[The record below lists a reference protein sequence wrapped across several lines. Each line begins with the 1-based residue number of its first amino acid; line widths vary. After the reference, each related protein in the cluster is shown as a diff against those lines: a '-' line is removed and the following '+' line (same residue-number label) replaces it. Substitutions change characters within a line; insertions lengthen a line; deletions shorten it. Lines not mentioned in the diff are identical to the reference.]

1 VATARK
7 SLSSEGE
14 GVEAGGGRQL
24 EVPVEVGSVIG
35 TDYPLAAISASEN
48 PGQRAAAKCTMRECS
63 ATKGRCS
70 YASVNAGDPAQA
82 GNASPHWC
90 PRMNRFLRST
100 SRQLAGLSL
109 AVLLSAPAL
118 APAQTQNDP
127 QQGSQTLQ
135 TSTDRSATSGP
146 VRLRQG
152 NQDQQQRNGAF
163 RCTQSTRQSDYKP
176 GEFEEYVQRMVGQM
190 ASTTTSSPSDQQSGN
205 PSGNQAQPDVF
216 DPQLRRAPTPKIR
229 RLGAEL
235 MIDPCP
241 TEDPDYNPLVPAD
254 YIVQAGD
261 ELLVTLWGSVD
272 ADLRPIVD
280 RSGSIS
286 IPRVGTIMVA
296 GVRYAELRDVIA
308 RRVGQVFKNFQLSVS
323 LGQLRGVRIYVTGF
337 VLRPGAYTVSSL
349 STIAGAL
356 IKAGGPSAAGSFRTI
371 QLRRGRTVVSNF
383 DFYDLLLKGDRS
395 NDRVVQPDDV
405 IHVGPLGT
413 QVALI
418 GSVNQP
424 AIFEL
429 KPGETVT
436 DVLRMAGGL
445 TAVADPTRLA
455 VERLDDRATTRITQL
470 ELPQSLTS
478 ELRSGDVVRA
488 FNSVLAVL
496 PVERQNKRVRIE
508 GEVLRP
514 GEYVLPARSS
524 INDAL
529 GVAGG
534 LTSAAYIYGTEFS
547 RESVRLTQQENYER
561 ALRDLELEFAKSSTT
576 LRTNT
581 ADEAAAQSQRSAGT
595 TRLIERLRSIKPT
608 GRVVLQ
614 VPPDSRE
621 LPDLALED
629 GDRIYV
635 PARPS
640 TVGVFGS
647 VFNGG
652 SYLWSE
658 RRNMDDYLRLAAARR
673 RVPTRPVCSLSA
685 PTAAWSA
692 TCRPRLAQHPQR

>member
-1 VATARK
+1 M
-7 SLSSEGE
+7 
-14 GVEAGGGRQL
+14 
-24 EVPVEVGSVIG
+24 
-35 TDYPLAAISASEN
+35 AALL
-48 PGQRAAAKCTMRECS
+48 TM
-63 ATKGRCS
+63 
-70 YASVNAGDPAQA
+70 
-82 GNASPHWC
+82 
-90 PRMNRFLRST
+90 
-100 SRQLAGLSL
+100 
-109 AVLLSAPAL
+109 PAL
-118 APAQTQNDP
+118 APAQTQNDT
-127 QQGSQTLQ
+127 QGSQTPQ
-135 TSTDRSATSGP
+135 TTTDRSATSGAM
-146 VRLRQG
+146 RLRQG
-152 NQDQQQRNGAF
+152 SQEQRSGTL
-163 RCTQSTRQSDYKP
+163 RCSQSIRQPEYKP
-176 GEFEEYVQRMVGQM
+176 GEFEEYVQRLLGQM
-190 ASTTTSSPSDQQSGN
+190 PSTTLPPSDAQSG
-205 PSGNQAQPDVF
+205 SQAQADVS
-216 DPQLRRAPTPKIR
+216 DPQLRRSPTPKIR

-235 MIDPCP
+235 MTDPCP
-241 TEDPDYNPLVPAD
+241 TDDPDYNPLVPAD

-286 IPRVGTIMVA
+286 ISRVGTIMVA

-308 RRVGQVFKNFQLSVS
+308 RRVAQVFKNFQLSVS
-323 LGQLRGVRIYVTGF
+323 LGQLRGVRVYVTGF

-371 QLRRGRTVVSNF
+371 QLRRGRTVVSTF

-413 QVALI
+413 QVAMV

-429 KPGETVT
+429 KPGETVA
-436 DVLRMAGGL
+436 DVVRMAGGL
-445 TAVADPTRLA
+445 TAVADLTRLA

-470 ELPQSLTS
+470 ELPQALTS
-478 ELRSGDVVRA
+478 EPRSGDVLRA
-488 FNSVLAVL
+488 FNSVFAVL
-496 PVERQNKRVRIE
+496 PVERQNKRVRVE

-524 INDAL
+524 VNDAL
-529 GVAGG
+529 SAAGG
-534 LTSAAYIYGTEFS
+534 LTSAAYVYGTEFS
-547 RESVRLTQQENYER
+547 RESVRLTQQENYDR
-561 ALRDLELEFAKSSTT
+561 ALRDLELEFAKASTT

-581 ADEAAAQSQRSAGT
+581 ADEAAAQTQRSAGT

-608 GRVVLQ
+608 GRIVLQ
-614 VPPDSRE
+614 VPPNSHQ

-629 GDRIYV
+629 GDRLYV

-658 RRNMDDYLRLAAARR
+658 SRNMDDYLRLAGGPTKGADEASVFVIRANGSVVSNLQTKGWLSTR
-673 RVPTRPVCSLSA
+673 SGEFVGTTAQPGDTIFVPEEISKTTFIQGAKDWTQILYQFGLGIAGIV
-685 PTAAWSA
+685 SA
-692 TCRPRLAQHPQR
+692 TR

>member
-1 VATARK
+1 M
-7 SLSSEGE
+7 
-14 GVEAGGGRQL
+14 
-24 EVPVEVGSVIG
+24 
-35 TDYPLAAISASEN
+35 AALL
-48 PGQRAAAKCTMRECS
+48 TMPML
-63 ATKGRCS
+63 T
-70 YASVNAGDPAQA
+70 
-82 GNASPHWC
+82 
-90 PRMNRFLRST
+90 
-100 SRQLAGLSL
+100 
-109 AVLLSAPAL
+109 
-118 APAQTQNDP
+118 PAQTQSDS

-152 NQDQQQRNGAF
+152 SAQDQQQQQRNGAF
-163 RCTQSTRQSDYKP
+163 RCSQSTRLPDYKP
-176 GEFEEYVQRMVGQM
+176 GEFEEYVQRLVGQM
-190 ASTTTSSPSDQQSGN
+190 PSATTTPPPQQSSDAQWN
-205 PSGNQAQPDVF
+205 NQSGNQAQPDVF
-216 DPQLRRAPTPKIR
+216 DPQLRRAPAQKIR

-235 MIDPCP
+235 MTDQCP
-241 TEDPDYNPLVPAD
+241 TDDPDYNPLVPAD

-272 ADLRPIVD
+272 ADLRPVVD

-308 RRVGQVFKNFQLSVS
+308 RRVAQVFKNFQLSVS
-323 LGQLRGVRIYVTGF
+323 LGQLRGVRVYVTGF
-337 VLRPGAYTVSSL
+337 VLRPGSYTVSSL

-371 QLRRGRTVVSNF
+371 QLRRGRTVVSTF

-395 NDRVVQPDDV
+395 SDRVVQPDDV

-429 KPGETVT
+429 KPGETVA
-436 DVLRMAGGL
+436 DVVRMAGGL

-470 ELPQSLTS
+470 ELPQALNG
-478 ELRSGDVVRA
+478 EPRSGDVLRA
-488 FNSVLAVL
+488 FNSVFAVL

-529 GVAGG
+529 SVAGG
-534 LTSAAYIYGTEFS
+534 LTSAAYVYGTEFS

-561 ALRDLELEFAKSSTT
+561 ALRDLELEFAKASTT

-581 ADEAAAQSQRSAGT
+581 ADEAAAQTQRSAGT
-595 TRLIERLRSIKPT
+595 TRLIERLRSLKPT

-614 VPPDSRE
+614 VPPESRQ

-629 GDRIYV
+629 GDRLYV

-658 RRNMDDYLRLAAARR
+658 SRNMDDYLRLAGGPTKGADEASVFVIRANGSVVSNLQTKGWLSTRSGQFVGTTAQPGDTIFVPEEINKTTFVQGAKDWTQILYQFGLGIAGIVAA
-673 RVPTRPVCSLSA
+673 TR
-685 PTAAWSA
+685 
-692 TCRPRLAQHPQR
+692 

>member
-1 VATARK
+1 MAM
-7 SLSSEGE
+7 L
-14 GVEAGGGRQL
+14 L
-24 EVPVEVGSVIG
+24 
-35 TDYPLAAISASEN
+35 
-48 PGQRAAAKCTMRECS
+48 TM
-63 ATKGRCS
+63 
-70 YASVNAGDPAQA
+70 
-82 GNASPHWC
+82 
-90 PRMNRFLRST
+90 
-100 SRQLAGLSL
+100 
-109 AVLLSAPAL
+109 PAL
-118 APAQTQNDP
+118 APAQTQSDT
-127 QQGSQTLQ
+127 QQGSQQTLQ

-152 NQDQQQRNGAF
+152 SQEQQRSGAF
-163 RCTQSTRQSDYKP
+163 RCSQPTRQSDYKP
-176 GEFEEYVQRMVGQM
+176 GEFEEYVQRLVGQM
-190 ASTTTSSPSDQQSGN
+190 PSTTPPPTGDAQSGN
-205 PSGNQAQPDVF
+205 QSGNQAQPDVF
-216 DPQLRRAPTPKIR
+216 DPQMRRAPTPKIR

-235 MIDPCP
+235 MTDPCP
-241 TEDPDYNPLVPAD
+241 TDDPDYNPLVPAD
-254 YIVQAGD
+254 YIVQTGD

-308 RRVGQVFKNFQLSVS
+308 RRVAQVFKNFQLSVS
-323 LGQLRGVRIYVTGF
+323 LGQLRGVRVYVTGF

-356 IKAGGPSAAGSFRTI
+356 VKAGGPSAAGSFRTI
-371 QLRRGRTVVSNF
+371 QLRRGRTVVSTF

-445 TAVADPTRLA
+445 TAVADLTRLA

-470 ELPQSLTS
+470 ELPQALSS

-496 PVERQNKRVRIE
+496 PVERQNKRVRVE

-595 TRLIERLRSIKPT
+595 TRLIERLRSIRPT

-614 VPPDSRE
+614 LPPDSRQ

-652 SYLWSE
+652 SYLWSQS
-658 RRNMDDYLRLAAARR
+658 RNMDDYLRLAGGPTKGADEASVFVIRANGSVVSNLQTKGWLSTR
-673 RVPTRPVCSLSA
+673 SGEFVGTTAQPGDTIFVPEEINKTTFIQGAKDWTQILYQFGLGIAGIV
-685 PTAAWSA
+685 SA
-692 TCRPRLAQHPQR
+692 TR

>member
-1 VATARK
+1 
-7 SLSSEGE
+7 
-14 GVEAGGGRQL
+14 
-24 EVPVEVGSVIG
+24 
-35 TDYPLAAISASEN
+35 
-48 PGQRAAAKCTMRECS
+48 
-63 ATKGRCS
+63 
-70 YASVNAGDPAQA
+70 
-82 GNASPHWC
+82 
-90 PRMNRFLRST
+90 MNRFLRST
-100 SRQLAGLSL
+100 SRWLACLSL
-109 AVLLSAPAL
+109 AVLLTMPAL

-190 ASTTTSSPSDQQSGN
+190 PSTAPPASDQQSGN

-216 DPQLRRAPTPKIR
+216 DPQLRRTPTPKIR

-241 TEDPDYNPLVPAD
+241 TDDPDYNPLVPAD

-308 RRVGQVFKNFQLSVS
+308 RRVAQVFKNFQLSVS

-429 KPGETVT
+429 KPGETLA
-436 DVLRMAGGL
+436 DVLRMGGGL
-445 TAVADPTRLA
+445 TAVADLTRLA
-455 VERLDDRATTRITQL
+455 VERLDDRTTTRITQL
-470 ELPQSLTS
+470 ELPQALSS
-478 ELRSGDVVRA
+478 EPRSGDVLRA
-488 FNSVLAVL
+488 FNSVFAVL
-496 PVERQNKRVRIE
+496 PVERQNKRVRVE

-529 GVAGG
+529 SAAGG
-534 LTSAAYIYGTEFS
+534 LTSAAYVYGTEFS
-547 RESVRLTQQENYER
+547 RESVRVTQQENYER
-561 ALRDLELEFAKSSTT
+561 ALRDLELEFAKASTT

-581 ADEAAAQSQRSAGT
+581 ADEAAAQSQRAAGT

-608 GRVVLQ
+608 GRIVLQ
-614 VPPDSRE
+614 LPPDSRQ
-621 LPDLALED
+621 LPDMALED
-629 GDRIYV
+629 GDRLYV

-658 RRNMDDYLRLAAARR
+658 SRRMDDYLRLAGGPTKGADEASVFVIRANGSVVSNLQTKGWLSTR
-673 RVPTRPVCSLSA
+673 SGEFVGTTAQPGDTIFVPEEINKTTFIQGAKDWTQILYQFGLGIAGIV
-685 PTAAWSA
+685 SA
-692 TCRPRLAQHPQR
+692 TR

>member
-1 VATARK
+1 
-7 SLSSEGE
+7 
-14 GVEAGGGRQL
+14 
-24 EVPVEVGSVIG
+24 
-35 TDYPLAAISASEN
+35 
-48 PGQRAAAKCTMRECS
+48 
-63 ATKGRCS
+63 
-70 YASVNAGDPAQA
+70 
-82 GNASPHWC
+82 
-90 PRMNRFLRST
+90 MNRFVCST
-100 SRQLAGLSL
+100 FSQLKCLSMT
-109 AVLLSAPAL
+109 ALLMMPTLAL
-118 APAQTQNDP
+118 AQAQSDT

-135 TSTDRSATSGP
+135 TTMDRPAPNGP

-152 NQDQQQRNGAF
+152 GQGSQDQQQRNGTL
-163 RCTQSTRQSDYKP
+163 RCSQSARQFDYKP
-176 GEFEEYVQRMVGQM
+176 GEFEEYVQRLIGQM
-190 ASTTTSSPSDQQSGN
+190 PSSTASQPPAPTDAQQSN
-205 PSGNQAQPDVF
+205 PQGNQGQPDVY
-216 DPQLRRAPTPKIR
+216 DPQLRRQPPARIR

-235 MIDPCP
+235 MADPCS
-241 TEDPDYNPLVPAD
+241 TDDPDYNPLVPAD

-261 ELLVTLWGSVD
+261 ELIVTLWGSVD

-286 IPRVGTIMVA
+286 IPRVGTVMVA

-308 RRVGQVFKNFQLSVS
+308 RRVAQVFKNFQLSVS
-323 LGQLRGVRIYVTGF
+323 LGQLRGVRVYVTGF

-371 QLRRGRTVVSNF
+371 QLRRGRTVVSTF

-429 KPGETVT
+429 KPGETVA
-436 DVLRMAGGL
+436 DVVRMAGGL
-445 TAVADPTRLA
+445 TAVADPTRIA
-455 VERLDDRATTRITQL
+455 VERLDDRATTRIAQL
-470 ELPQSLTS
+470 ELPQALNS
-478 ELRSGDVVRA
+478 ELRSGDVLRA
-488 FNSVLAVL
+488 FNSVFAVL

-524 INDAL
+524 ISDAL
-529 GVAGG
+529 SAAGG
-534 LTSAAYIYGTEFS
+534 LTSAAYVYGTEFS
-547 RESVRLTQQENYER
+547 RESVRVTQQENYER
-561 ALRDLELEFAKSSTT
+561 ALRDLELEFAKASTT

-581 ADEAAAQSQRSAGT
+581 ADEAAAQTQRSAGT

-614 VPPDSRE
+614 VPPESRQ

-629 GDRIYV
+629 GDRLYV

-658 RRNMDDYLRLAAARR
+658 KRNMDDYLRLAGG
-673 RVPTRPVCSLSA
+673 PTKGADESSVFVIRANGSVVSNLQTKGWLSTRSGEFVG
-685 PTAAWSA
+685 TAAQPGDTIFVPEEINKTTFIQGAKDWTQILYQFGLGIAGIVSA
-692 TCRPRLAQHPQR
+692 TR

>member
-1 VATARK
+1 
-7 SLSSEGE
+7 
-14 GVEAGGGRQL
+14 
-24 EVPVEVGSVIG
+24 
-35 TDYPLAAISASEN
+35 
-48 PGQRAAAKCTMRECS
+48 
-63 ATKGRCS
+63 
-70 YASVNAGDPAQA
+70 
-82 GNASPHWC
+82 
-90 PRMNRFLRST
+90 MNRFLRST
-100 SRQLAGLSL
+100 SRWLAGPSL
-109 AVLLSAPAL
+109 AVLLTMPAL

-135 TSTDRSATSGP
+135 TSTDRSATTGP

-190 ASTTTSSPSDQQSGN
+190 PSTTTQPPSDQQSGN
-205 PSGNQAQPDVF
+205 PSGQAQPDVF

-308 RRVGQVFKNFQLSVS
+308 RRVAQVFKNFQLSVS

-429 KPGETVT
+429 KPGETLA
-436 DVLRMAGGL
+436 DVLRMGGGL
-445 TAVADPTRLA
+445 TAVADLTRLA
-455 VERLDDRATTRITQL
+455 VERLDDRTTTRITQL
-470 ELPQSLTS
+470 ELPQALSS
-478 ELRSGDVVRA
+478 EPRSGDVLRA
-488 FNSVLAVL
+488 FNSVFAVL
-496 PVERQNKRVRIE
+496 PVERQNKRVRVE

-529 GVAGG
+529 SAAGG
-534 LTSAAYIYGTEFS
+534 LTSAAYVYGTEFS
-547 RESVRLTQQENYER
+547 RESVRVTQQENYER
-561 ALRDLELEFAKSSTT
+561 ALRDLELEFAKASTT

-608 GRVVLQ
+608 GRIVLQ
-614 VPPDSRE
+614 LPPDSRQ
-621 LPDLALED
+621 LPDMALED
-629 GDRIYV
+629 GDRLYV

-658 RRNMDDYLRLAAARR
+658 SRRMDDYLRLAGGPTKGADEASVFVIRANGSVVSNLQTKGWLSTR
-673 RVPTRPVCSLSA
+673 SGEFVGTTAQPGDTIFVPEEINKTTFIQGAKDWTQILYQFGLGIAGIV
-685 PTAAWSA
+685 SA
-692 TCRPRLAQHPQR
+692 TR

>member
-1 VATARK
+1 
-7 SLSSEGE
+7 
-14 GVEAGGGRQL
+14 
-24 EVPVEVGSVIG
+24 
-35 TDYPLAAISASEN
+35 
-48 PGQRAAAKCTMRECS
+48 
-63 ATKGRCS
+63 
-70 YASVNAGDPAQA
+70 
-82 GNASPHWC
+82 
-90 PRMNRFLRST
+90 MNRFLRST
-100 SRQLAGLSL
+100 SRWLACLSL
-109 AVLLSAPAL
+109 AVLATMPAL

-152 NQDQQQRNGAF
+152 NQDQQQQRNGAF
-163 RCTQSTRQSDYKP
+163 RCAQSTRQSDYKP

-190 ASTTTSSPSDQQSGN
+190 PSTMTPPPPSDQQSGN

-216 DPQLRRAPTPKIR
+216 DPQMRRAPTAKIR

-308 RRVGQVFKNFQLSVS
+308 RRVAQVFKNFQLSVS
-323 LGQLRGVRIYVTGF
+323 LGQLRGVRVYVTGF

-371 QLRRGRTVVSNF
+371 QLRRGRTVVSTF

-413 QVALI
+413 QVALV
-418 GSVNQP
+418 GSVNQA

-429 KPGETVT
+429 RPGETVA
-436 DVLRMAGGL
+436 DVVRMAGGL

-470 ELPQSLTS
+470 ELPQALTS
-478 ELRSGDVVRA
+478 EPRSGDVLRA
-488 FNSVLAVL
+488 FNSVFAVL
-496 PVERQNKRVRIE
+496 PMERQNKRVRIE

-529 GVAGG
+529 SVAGG
-534 LTSAAYIYGTEFS
+534 LTSVAYVYGTEFS
-547 RESVRLTQQENYER
+547 RESVRVTQQENYER
-561 ALRDLELEFAKSSTT
+561 ALRDLELEFAKASTT

-581 ADEAAAQSQRSAGT
+581 ADEAAAQTQRSAGT
-595 TRLIERLRSIKPT
+595 TRLIERLRSLKPT
-608 GRVVLQ
+608 GRIVLQ
-614 VPPDSRE
+614 VPPDSRQ

-629 GDRIYV
+629 GDRLYV

-658 RRNMDDYLRLAAARR
+658 SRNMDDYLRLAGGPTKGADEASVFVIRANGSVVSNLQTKGWLSTR
-673 RVPTRPVCSLSA
+673 SGEFVGTTAQPGDTIFVPEEINKTTFVQGAKDWTQILYQFGLGIA
-685 PTAAWSA
+685 GIVSA
-692 TCRPRLAQHPQR
+692 TR

>member
-1 VATARK
+1 M
-7 SLSSEGE
+7 
-14 GVEAGGGRQL
+14 
-24 EVPVEVGSVIG
+24 
-35 TDYPLAAISASEN
+35 AA
-48 PGQRAAAKCTMRECS
+48 
-63 ATKGRCS
+63 
-70 YASVNAGDPAQA
+70 
-82 GNASPHWC
+82 
-90 PRMNRFLRST
+90 
-100 SRQLAGLSL
+100 
-109 AVLLSAPAL
+109 LLTVPAL
-118 APAQTQNDP
+118 APAQTQSDT

-135 TSTDRSATSGP
+135 TSTDRSATNGP

-152 NQDQQQRNGAF
+152 GQEQQRSGAL
-163 RCTQSTRQSDYKP
+163 RCSQTTRQPEYKP
-176 GEFEEYVQRMVGQM
+176 GEFEEYVQRLVGQLP
-190 ASTTTSSPSDQQSGN
+190 STTTPPQPTDSQSSNQ
-205 PSGNQAQPDVF
+205 SGNQAQPDVF
-216 DPQLRRAPTPKIR
+216 DPQLRRTPTPKIR

-235 MIDPCP
+235 MTDPCP
-241 TEDPDYNPLVPAD
+241 TDDPDYNPQVPAD

-308 RRVGQVFKNFQLSVS
+308 RRVAQVFKNFQLSVS
-323 LGQLRGVRIYVTGF
+323 LGQLRGVRVYVTGF

-356 IKAGGPSAAGSFRTI
+356 VKAGGPSAAGSFRTI
-371 QLRRGRTVVSNF
+371 QLRRGRTVVSTF

-413 QVALI
+413 QVALV

-429 KPGETVT
+429 KPSETVA
-436 DVLRMAGGL
+436 DVVRMAGGL
-445 TAVADPTRLA
+445 TAVADPSRLA

-470 ELPQSLTS
+470 DLPQALTS
-478 ELRSGDVVRA
+478 EPRSGDVLRA
-488 FNSVLAVL
+488 FNSVFAVL

-529 GVAGG
+529 SVAGG

-561 ALRDLELEFAKSSTT
+561 ALRDLELEFAKASTT

-581 ADEAAAQSQRSAGT
+581 ADEAAAQTQRSAGT
-595 TRLIERLRSIKPT
+595 TRLIERLRSLKPT
-608 GRVVLQ
+608 GRIVLQ
-614 VPPDSRE
+614 VPPDSRQ

-629 GDRIYV
+629 GDRLYV

-658 RRNMDDYLRLAAARR
+658 KRNMDDYLRLAGGPTKGADEASVFVIRANGSVVSNLQTKGWLSTRSGEFVGTTAQPGDTIFVPEEINKTTFIQGAKDWTQILYQFGLGIAGIVAA
-673 RVPTRPVCSLSA
+673 TR
-685 PTAAWSA
+685 
-692 TCRPRLAQHPQR
+692 

>member
-1 VATARK
+1 
-7 SLSSEGE
+7 
-14 GVEAGGGRQL
+14 
-24 EVPVEVGSVIG
+24 
-35 TDYPLAAISASEN
+35 
-48 PGQRAAAKCTMRECS
+48 
-63 ATKGRCS
+63 
-70 YASVNAGDPAQA
+70 
-82 GNASPHWC
+82 
-90 PRMNRFLRST
+90 MNRFLRST
-100 SRQLAGLSL
+100 SRWLACLSL
-109 AVLLSAPAL
+109 AVLATMPAL

-152 NQDQQQRNGAF
+152 NQDQQQQRNGAF
-163 RCTQSTRQSDYKP
+163 RCAQSTRQSDYKP

-190 ASTTTSSPSDQQSGN
+190 PSTMTPPPPSDQQSGN

-216 DPQLRRAPTPKIR
+216 DPQMRRAPTAKIR

-308 RRVGQVFKNFQLSVS
+308 RRVAQVFKNFQLSVS

-429 KPGETVT
+429 KPGETVA
-436 DVLRMAGGL
+436 DVVRMGGGL
-445 TAVADPTRLA
+445 TAVADLSRLA
-455 VERLDDRATTRITQL
+455 VERLDDRTTTRITQL
-470 ELPQSLTS
+470 ELPQALSS
-478 ELRSGDVVRA
+478 EPRSGDVLRA
-488 FNSVLAVL
+488 FNSVFAVL
-496 PVERQNKRVRIE
+496 PVERQNKRVRVE

-524 INDAL
+524 ISDAL
-529 GVAGG
+529 SAAGG
-534 LTSAAYIYGTEFS
+534 LTSAAYVYGTEFS
-547 RESVRLTQQENYER
+547 RESVRVTQQDNYER
-561 ALRDLELEFAKSSTT
+561 ALRDLELEFAKASTT

-608 GRVVLQ
+608 GRIVLQ
-614 VPPDSRE
+614 LPPDSRQ
-621 LPDLALED
+621 LPDMALED
-629 GDRIYV
+629 GDRLYV

-658 RRNMDDYLRLAAARR
+658 SRKMDDYLRLAGGPTKGADEASVFVIRANGSVVSNLQTKGWLSTR
-673 RVPTRPVCSLSA
+673 SGEFVGTTAQPGDTIFVPEEINKTTFVQGAKDWTQILYQFGLGIA
-685 PTAAWSA
+685 GIVSA
-692 TCRPRLAQHPQR
+692 TR

>member
-1 VATARK
+1 
-7 SLSSEGE
+7 
-14 GVEAGGGRQL
+14 
-24 EVPVEVGSVIG
+24 
-35 TDYPLAAISASEN
+35 
-48 PGQRAAAKCTMRECS
+48 
-63 ATKGRCS
+63 
-70 YASVNAGDPAQA
+70 
-82 GNASPHWC
+82 
-90 PRMNRFLRST
+90 
-100 SRQLAGLSL
+100 
-109 AVLLSAPAL
+109 
-118 APAQTQNDP
+118 
-127 QQGSQTLQ
+127 
-135 TSTDRSATSGP
+135 
-146 VRLRQG
+146 
-152 NQDQQQRNGAF
+152 
-163 RCTQSTRQSDYKP
+163 
-176 GEFEEYVQRMVGQM
+176 
-190 ASTTTSSPSDQQSGN
+190 
-205 PSGNQAQPDVF
+205 
-216 DPQLRRAPTPKIR
+216 
-229 RLGAEL
+229 
-235 MIDPCP
+235 
-241 TEDPDYNPLVPAD
+241 
-254 YIVQAGD
+254 
-261 ELLVTLWGSVD
+261 
-272 ADLRPIVD
+272 
-280 RSGSIS
+280 
-286 IPRVGTIMVA
+286 MVA

-308 RRVGQVFKNFQLSVS
+308 RRVAQVFKNFQLSVS
-323 LGQLRGVRIYVTGF
+323 LGQLRGVRVYVTGF
-337 VLRPGAYTVSSL
+337 VVRPGAYTVSSL

-356 IKAGGPSAAGSFRTI
+356 VKAGGPSAAGSFRTI
-371 QLRRGRTVVSNF
+371 QLRRGGTVVSTF
-383 DFYDLLLKGDRS
+383 DYYDLLLKGDRS

-424 AIFEL
+424 AILEL
-429 KPGETVT
+429 KPGETLT
-436 DVLRMAGGL
+436 DVLRMGGGL
-445 TAVADPTRLA
+445 TAVADLTRLA

-470 ELPQSLTS
+470 ELPQALSS

-561 ALRDLELEFAKSSTT
+561 ALRDLELEFAKASTT

-581 ADEAAAQSQRSAGT
+581 ADEAAAQTQRSAGT
-595 TRLIERLRSIKPT
+595 SRLIERLRSIKPT

-614 VPPDSRE
+614 VPPDSRQ

-652 SYLWSE
+652 SYLWSDK
-658 RRNMDDYLRLAAARR
+658 RNMDDYLRLAGGPTKGADEASVFVIRANGSVVSNLQTKGWLSTRSGEFVGTTAQPGDTIFVPEEINKTTFIQGAKDWTQILYQFGLGIAGIVAA
-673 RVPTRPVCSLSA
+673 TR
-685 PTAAWSA
+685 
-692 TCRPRLAQHPQR
+692 

>member
-1 VATARK
+1 MKRSFRFTLRRLAR
-7 SLSSEGE
+7 LSM
-14 GVEAGGGRQL
+14 
-24 EVPVEVGSVIG
+24 
-35 TDYPLAAISASEN
+35 AALL
-48 PGQRAAAKCTMRECS
+48 TM
-63 ATKGRCS
+63 
-70 YASVNAGDPAQA
+70 
-82 GNASPHWC
+82 
-90 PRMNRFLRST
+90 
-100 SRQLAGLSL
+100 
-109 AVLLSAPAL
+109 PAL
-118 APAQTQNDP
+118 APAQTQNDT
-127 QQGSQTLQ
+127 QGSQTSQ
-135 TSTDRSATSGP
+135 TTTDRSATSGP
-146 VRLRQG
+146 MRLRQG
-152 NQDQQQRNGAF
+152 GQEQRSGTF
-163 RCTQSTRQSDYKP
+163 RCSQSTRQPDYKP
-176 GEFEEYVQRMVGQM
+176 GEFEEYVQRLVGQM
-190 ASTTTSSPSDQQSGN
+190 PSTTSPSDAQSSN

-216 DPQLRRAPTPKIR
+216 DPQLRRGPTPKIR

-235 MIDPCP
+235 MTDPCP
-241 TEDPDYNPLVPAD
+241 TDDPDYNPVVPAD

-308 RRVGQVFKNFQLSVS
+308 RRIAQVFKNFQLSVS
-323 LGQLRGVRIYVTGF
+323 LGQLRGVRVYVTGF

-371 QLRRGRTVVSNF
+371 QLRRGRTVVSTF

-413 QVALI
+413 QVALV
-418 GSVNQP
+418 GSVNQA

-429 KPGETVT
+429 RPGETVA
-436 DVLRMAGGL
+436 DVVRMAGGL

-470 ELPQSLTS
+470 ELPQALTS
-478 ELRSGDVVRA
+478 EPRSGDVLRA
-488 FNSVLAVL
+488 FNSVFAVL
-496 PVERQNKRVRIE
+496 PMERQNKRVRIE

-529 GVAGG
+529 SVAGG
-534 LTSAAYIYGTEFS
+534 LTSVAYVYGTEFS
-547 RESVRLTQQENYER
+547 RESVRVTQQENYER
-561 ALRDLELEFAKSSTT
+561 ALRDLELEFAKASTT

-581 ADEAAAQSQRSAGT
+581 ADEAAAQTQRSAGT
-595 TRLIERLRSIKPT
+595 TRLIERLRSLKPT
-608 GRVVLQ
+608 GRIVLQ
-614 VPPDSRE
+614 VPPDSRQ

-629 GDRIYV
+629 GDRLYV

-658 RRNMDDYLRLAAARR
+658 SRNMDDYLRLAGGPTKGADEASVFVIRANGSVVSNLQTKGWLSTRSGEFVGTIAQPGDTIFVPEEISKTTFIQGAKDWTQILYQFGLGIAGIVAA
-673 RVPTRPVCSLSA
+673 TR
-685 PTAAWSA
+685 
-692 TCRPRLAQHPQR
+692 